1 MKNKRERKETNR
13 DEKRKEKRKIHK
25 NAFAITTFSL
35 LGLMILVTLS
45 GIAIF
50 KIQMDQLDP
59 VEVNLEYEDYD
70 KYYAMITSNDG
81 AVFWQEV
88 YTGAKQGGEEVGDY
102 VELFAGDLGVEY
114 SMEERMEI
122 AIASGVDG
130 IIVEGEDSRSLRDE
144 ITKANES
151 GIPVVVVSKDVP
163 DSGRISFVGISR
175 YDLGQTYGGQTC
187 ELVGDILADRE
198 QSGAQKEDKI
208 WVMVLAS
215 QEQDGNGQNLLM
227 SGIREEIAKDSELE
241 SRIELEAYLIDD
253 EGAFAAEEA
262 IRDIFMGKED
272 VPDVLI
278 CLNELHTSCAYQ
290 AVIDYNKVGITNI
303 IGYYDSE
310 TILNGVEKEVIYST
324 VSMDAKQMGRY
335 CATALS
341 EYLDTG
347 YVSEYFT
354 VDTYVVNQSN
364 VKDYLGGE
372 E

>member
-1 MKNKRERKETNR
+1 MKNRRKRKETNR
-13 DEKRKEKRKIHK
+13 DEKRKIHK
-25 NAFAITTFSL
+25 NAFAVTTFSL

-88 YTGAKQGGEEVGDY
+88 YAGAKQGGEEVGDY

-122 AIASGVDG
+122 AIASQVDG
-130 IIVEGEDSRSLRDE
+130 IIVEGEDSRSLRDA

-151 GIPVVVVSKDVP
+151 GIPVVVISKDVP

-175 YDLGQTYGGQTC
+175 YDLGQTYGRQTC
-187 ELVGDILADRE
+187 ELVGDILTNRE
-198 QSGAQKEDKI
+198 QNSTQEDKI

-241 SRIELEAYLIDD
+241 SRIELETYLIDD

-272 VPDVLI
+272 VPDVLV

-354 VDTYVVNQSN
+354 VDTYVVNKSN
-364 VKDYLGGE
+364 VEDYLGGE